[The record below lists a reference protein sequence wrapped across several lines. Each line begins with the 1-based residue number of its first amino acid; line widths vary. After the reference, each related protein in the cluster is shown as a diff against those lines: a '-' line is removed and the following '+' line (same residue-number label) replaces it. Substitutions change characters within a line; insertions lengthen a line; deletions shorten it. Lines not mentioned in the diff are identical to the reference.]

1 MFILSKLFVAALTLG
16 AGLLAAGCQTSGTTA
31 MSGSDSPT
39 TEPVALACSKCETT
53 YKKVAVTGG
62 NPRSGF
68 NIVRYRTVADHEC
81 PECTNVVKSW
91 FSYNKSRFPGEV
103 VHSCK
108 SCGGEVKVCHEEK
121 I

>member
-1 MFILSKLFVAALTLG
+1 MLLLSKSFVAALMVG
-16 AGLLAAGCQTSGTTA
+16 AGLFAAGCQSTGTTA
-31 MSGSDSPT
+31 ASGGAGPT

-68 NIVRYRTVADHEC
+68 NIVRYRTVGDHEC
-81 PECTNVVKSW
+81 PECTNAVKTW
-91 FSYNKSRFPGEV
+91 FSFNKSRFPGEV

>member
-1 MFILSKLFVAALTLG
+1 MLLLSKSFVAALTVG
-16 AGLLAAGCQTSGTTA
+16 AGLFAGGCQSTGTTA
-31 MSGSDSPT
+31 ASGGAGPT

-81 PECTNVVKSW
+81 PDCRNVVKTW
-91 FSYNKSRFPGEV
+91 FNQGKTAVPGAV
-103 VHSCK
+103 VHTCK
-108 SCGGEVKVCHEEK
+108 SCGGEVTVCHGEK